1 MTPGDAKTSLI
12 SEAVSDRVHL
22 YSNLIPSQPQ
32 SIRPSSKDSC
42 LSVFKAG
49 GGDRAE
55 RGEEEMQTHR

>member
-1 MTPGDAKTSLI
+1 MQTSYL
-12 SEAVSDRVHL
+12 
-22 YSNLIPSQPQ
+22 NLNPSQPQ

-55 RGEEEMQTHR
+55 RREKEMQTHRLGDFSLVA